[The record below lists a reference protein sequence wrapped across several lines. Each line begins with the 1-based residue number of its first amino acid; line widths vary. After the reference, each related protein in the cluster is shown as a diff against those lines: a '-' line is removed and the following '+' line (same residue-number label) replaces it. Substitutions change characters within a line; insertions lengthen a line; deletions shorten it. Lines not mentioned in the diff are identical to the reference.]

1 MVAGERVVGMVA
13 RALALILVAASLSGC
28 ASTQLSSARKHFY
41 KGDLASATTALD
53 DAPSED
59 TDRVLLLMERGMV
72 KHAAGRYKA
81 SAADWLE
88 AVETIE
94 RLDKVSVSRQTAS
107 FVTSDRVKT
116 FRGLPYERTLLHALS
131 ALNYFAMA
139 LWDDAAVEAR
149 NAIDRLENLKGFPD
163 DAFSRYLS
171 AFCLELI
178 GNTDGARRQY
188 EAADQLTTNMA
199 ITSTGAIVPSKTGKA
214 TSAQNRARSEGS
226 ELICFIGIGRGPDGY
241 GRLRKA
247 GRWGRTPF
255 VEIYG
260 DDERL
265 GRSYAL
271 ANTAMLYDRTQ
282 DKLAAIRAAKE
293 VSRVVIKESLAASVA
308 EDSPALGMLLW
319 IAMFAFENQAERR
332 WETLPLSL
340 QVARVKCPDDLRSIK
355 LVYRGHGGSIQ
366 DEQTFGTPL
375 TRRRQTF
382 VTFARSSPP

>member
-1 MVAGERVVGMVA
+1 MGMGA
-13 RALALILVAASLSGC
+13 RALALILAAVSLTGC
-28 ASTQLSSARKHFY
+28 ASTQVSKARRHFY
-41 KGDLASATTALD
+41 NGDLASATTVLD
-53 DAPSED
+53 AAPSED
-59 TDRVLLLMERGMV
+59 TDKVLLLMERGMV
-72 KHAAGRYKA
+72 KQAAGRYKA
-81 SAADWLE
+81 SAADWLD
-88 AVETIE
+88 AVDTIE
-94 RLDKVSVSRQTAS
+94 RLDKVSITRQTAS
-107 FVTSDRVKT
+107 FVTSERVKT
-116 FRGLPYERTLLHALS
+116 FRGLPYERTLLHSFS

-163 DAFSRYLS
+163 DAFSRYLA

-178 GNTDGARRQY
+178 GNADGARRQY
-188 EAADQLTTNMA
+188 EAADRLIPTLA
-199 ITSTGAIVPSKTGKA
+199 ITSTGALVPSQTGKA
-214 TSAQNRARSEGS
+214 TAEQNRTRSQGA
-226 ELICFIGIGRGPDGY
+226 ELLCFISIGRGPDGY
-241 GRLRKA
+241 GRIRRG

-255 VEIYG
+255 VEVYG
-260 DDERL
+260 NDELL

-271 ANTAMLYDRTQ
+271 ASTAMLYDRTQ
-282 DKLAAIRAAKE
+282 DKLAAIRAAKDIT
-293 VSRVVIKESLAASVA
+293 RVVVKESLAASVA

-340 QVARVKCPDDLRSIK
+340 QVARVKCPDDLRRVK

-366 DEQTFGTPL
+366 DQQVFSSPL